1 MQSYTKGDTN
11 EFNENVEKVL
21 FSPKSDKSAKI
32 SENMSTFE
40 KDTEILRSVD
50 LKLRKSSDDH
60 CHLDVEI
67 KSSKLMDQS
76 GSSISL
82 DKQVHSN
89 IDTDG
94 TNGQIGLNIVE
105 NFDHN
110 RPNTTK
116 KASIMTSLK
125 SDRAPEGGGCPY

>member
-89 IDTDG
+89 INTNG
-94 TNGQIGLNIVE
+94 TNGQIGLNVVE
-105 NFDHN
+105 KFDHN

-116 KASIMTSLK
+116 KASIMTSLN